1 LSTPLVTGR
10 YRVERPLGHG
20 AMSTVDLARDVE
32 LDRPVALKRLAENL
46 ARDDEL
52 RARFQREARLAA
64 RLAHPNVVRIYD
76 VGEDEDGRPFIAM
89 EYVAGET
96 LAELLARRGPLPP
109 DEVAELGVQ
118 ACHALAAAHDAGLVH
133 RDVKPQ
139 NLLLRRDGVL
149 KLSDFGVAFG
159 LEGTRLTMA
168 GTVLGTA
175 AYLAP
180 EQARGEEVT
189 AAADVYGLGA
199 VLYELLTGRPP
210 RNPTTIAELSATA
223 AIPTPQDAPPKLAR
237 IVMRCLAGD
246 PADRPASA
254 AEIAVE
260 LAATLPER
268 ETLPLPDHPSRRTT
282 QITATQIKATRIKA
296 PPRAARARP
305 RLALLLAAAAAVA
318 VVVGVVALL
327 STGGGAPAKPAKP
340 APKVARIPQ
349 PPTAQQEAQELA
361 AWLRRYSR

>member
-1 LSTPLVTGR
+1 LSAALVMGR

-20 AMSTVDLARDVE
+20 AMSTVDLAHDVE
-32 LDRPVALKRLAENL
+32 LDREIALKRLAENL
-46 ARDDEL
+46 ARDDDL

-64 RLAHPNVVRIYD
+64 RLTHPNVVQIFD
-76 VGEDEDGRPFIAM
+76 VGEDDGRPFIAM
-89 EYVAGET
+89 EYVPGET
-96 LAELLARRGPLPP
+96 LAELVARRGPLPP

-118 ACHALAAAHDAGLVH
+118 ACRGLAEAHGAGLVH

-139 NLLLRRDGVL
+139 NLLLRTDGVL

-159 LEGTRLTMA
+159 IEGTRLTMV

-189 AAADVYGLGA
+189 AAADIYGAGA

-210 RNPTTIAELSATA
+210 RSPATLAELSEDA
-223 AIPTPQDAPPKLAR
+223 AIPAPQHAPRELAD
-237 IVMRCLAGD
+237 IVMRCLAAD

-254 AEIAVE
+254 ADLAAE
-260 LAATLPER
+260 LAATLPEPQ
-268 ETLPLPDHPSRRTT
+268 TLPLPEHPSLRATEIMAPRPARRL
-282 QITATQIKATRIKA
+282 
-296 PPRAARARP
+296 PRAAWI
-305 RLALLLAAAAAVA
+305 LAGAAALGITAGTVAALSAGGGSSPRPPTVPRVA
-318 VVVGVVALL
+318 V
-327 STGGGAPAKPAKP
+327 
-340 APKVARIPQ
+340 IPDA
-349 PPTAQQEAQELA
+349 PTAQQEASDLA